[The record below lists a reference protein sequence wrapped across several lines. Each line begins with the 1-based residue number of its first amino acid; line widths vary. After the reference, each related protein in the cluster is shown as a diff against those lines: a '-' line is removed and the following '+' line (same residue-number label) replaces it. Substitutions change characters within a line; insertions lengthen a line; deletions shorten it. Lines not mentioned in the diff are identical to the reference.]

1 MPALRAVIAD
11 DERLMRDQLRAALG
25 RVWPEVQ
32 IVAEAKNGQEAVALI
47 EDQQPEIS
55 FLDIRMP
62 GISGIEVARRVLAQ
76 TQVVFVTAY
85 DEYAVAAFDEGA
97 VDYLLKPV
105 EDDRLERTRK
115 RLEARKVAP
124 PEEMR
129 TLLERLAAKI
139 EPHSQHF
146 LEWIQ
151 ATRGSLLRMIPTD
164 EVLFF
169 RAEDKY
175 TRVVTR
181 DGESLIRKPIKELVE
196 ELDPKLFWQIHR
208 AILVNTRAIA
218 GISRDFQGRQ
228 KVLLKGSDEKLEVSR
243 SFAHLFKQM

>member
-1 MPALRAVIAD
+1 MTTIRALIAD
-11 DERLMRDQLRAALG
+11 DERLMREQLRAALG
-25 RVWPEVQ
+25 RVWPGLE
-32 IVAEAKNGQEAVALI
+32 IVAEAKNGEEALAAVDEQCPDIA
-47 EDQQPEIS
+47 

-62 GISGIEVARRVLAQ
+62 GFSGIEVARRVCAK
-76 TQVVFVTAY
+76 TKVVFVTAY

-105 EDDRLERTRK
+105 EDDRLQRTRQ
-115 RLEARKVAP
+115 RLEARESP
-124 PEEMR
+124 PPDDMQA
-129 TLLERLAAKI
+129 LIDRLAAKI
-139 EPHSQHF
+139 ESKGKRF

-151 ATRGSLLRMIPTD
+151 ASRGSLLRMIPAD
-164 EVLFF
+164 EILFF

-175 TRVVTR
+175 TRVVTT

-196 ELDPKLFWQIHR
+196 ELDPDRFWQIHR
-208 AILVNTRAIA
+208 AILVNAKAIA

-228 KVLLKGSDEKLEVSR
+228 RVLLKGSEEKLEVSR

>member
-1 MPALRAVIAD
+1 MTVLRALVAD

-25 RVWPEVQ
+25 RVWPEIE
-32 IVAEAKNGQEAVALI
+32 IVAEAKNGEEGLRLI
-47 EDQQPEIS
+47 RELHPDVS

-62 GISGIEVARRVLAQ
+62 GLSGIELARQVCAETR
-76 TQVVFVTAY
+76 VVFVTAY

-105 EDDRLERTRK
+105 EDERLARCRR
-115 RLEARKVAP
+115 RLEAREAQPLANMQGLIEKLA
-124 PEEMR
+124 
-129 TLLERLAAKI
+129 TRLAPQAR
-139 EPHSQHF
+139 QY

-151 ATRGSLLRMIPTD
+151 ATRGNLLRMIATD

-181 DGESLIRKPIKELVE
+181 DGESLIRKPIKELIE
-196 ELDPKLFWQIHR
+196 ELDPARFWQIHR
-208 AILVNTRAIA
+208 AILVNTKAIS
-218 GISRDFQGRQ
+218 GITRDLQGRQ
-228 KVLLKGSDEKLEVSR
+228 RVLVQGSDEKLEVSR
-243 SFAHLFKQM
+243 TFSHLFKQM